1 MQLKNIKNWS
11 PEVEKSIVEEW
22 KNSEKFK
29 FDLKSN
35 KKIYSIDTPPP
46 YVNAPVH
53 IGQAITYCYM
63 DFFARYK
70 RMKGFKVLFP
80 LGLDRNGLPI
90 EMAAEKKFNISP
102 FREGREIFI
111 DACKKLLEETS
122 TETSDTFAKLGISF
136 SSYKEGNYIGAV
148 YKTDSPEYRKITQ
161 ATFIELFKK
170 GLIYEDNRI
179 NNWDVKLQTTLAD
192 SEIEYKD
199 IPSAFNYVKWR
210 IKGTGEEI
218 VIATTRPE
226 LICTC
231 GAIIFNPK
239 DERYKKLDGKIAI
252 SPIFEKEIPIK
263 SNNLADSEK
272 GSGIVMMCS
281 AGDLSDIQFFREQ
294 NLIPKIAIEK
304 DGTMNEIAGPLK
316 GLKVKEARQKIIE
329 ILKEKNLLEKQE
341 QIIHRTPVSERSG
354 AEIEFIKMPEYY
366 LKQLEFKKEIKKV
379 SEEINFFPK
388 ESKKILF
395 DWINSIS
402 IDWPISR
409 RRFYATPIPLWSFV
423 QEKEK
428 YYALGSSG
436 KYYEPWKQSPE
447 KDFEVWKNGKKVGLV
462 KDFNF
467 KWEGEIRVFDTW
479 MDSSISDLVILK
491 YKIDDEFFKKAYPCS
506 LRPQGKEIIRTWL
519 YYTLLR
525 GYLETKKPCFKDVWI
540 NQHIVDSKG
549 YKMSKSKGNI
559 IDPQKLLKNYGGE
572 AIRFWSAIEGDLS
585 RNDLKCS
592 EERISAE
599 LKTLNKLLNVSRFVM
614 LFEQPVKKPKLEKLD
629 ELFINEIDS
638 LTNFCD
644 NFYNLYDF
652 YRPAQSLRRFLW
664 DTFASHYLE
673 MIKARVYNQKK
684 NFSIEESNSAKW
696 TLHYLLERILFLLY
710 PIIPQITTIIAKEK
724 GIDLL
729 NEQWPECETK
739 SIKKSSSI
747 DWMESFLTKKLIE
760 FNSDVWKKKKDSGIS
775 LVNEISGIK
784 IPKELKFF
792 EKDLKACHNLR

>member
-1 MQLKNIKNWS
+1 MQLKDIKNWN
-11 PEVEKSIVEEW
+11 PEVEKPIVEEW
-22 KNSEKFK
+22 KNYEKFK
-29 FDLKSN
+29 FDLSSK

-70 RMKGFKVLFP
+70 RMKGFQVLFP

-90 EMAAEKKFNISP
+90 EMAVEKKFNISP
-102 FREGREIFI
+102 FREGREKFI

-122 TETSDTFAKLGISF
+122 SETSDTFAKLGISF
-136 SSYKEGNYIGAV
+136 SSYKEGDHVGAV
-148 YKTDSPEYRKITQ
+148 YKTDSPEYRAITQ
-161 ATFIELFKK
+161 ATFIGLFKR
-170 GLIYEDNRI
+170 GLIYEDSRI
-179 NNWDVKLQTTLAD
+179 NNWDSKLQTTLAD

-199 IPSAFNYVKWR
+199 IPSIFNYVKW
-210 IKGTGEEI
+210 KVKETGQEI

-231 GAIIFNPK
+231 GAVIFNPK
-239 DERYKKLDGKIAI
+239 DERYKKLEGKTAI
-252 SPIFEKEIPIK
+252 SPIYEKEIPIK
-263 SNNLADSEK
+263 SNSLADPEK
-272 GSGIVMMCS
+272 GTGIVMMCS

-304 DGTMNEIAGPLK
+304 DGKMNSIAGFLN
-316 GLKVKEARQKIIE
+316 GLKVREARLKIIE
-329 ILKEKNLLEKQE
+329 ILKEKNLLKKQE

-354 AEIEFIKMPEYY
+354 VEIEFIQMPEYY
-366 LKQLEFKKEIKKV
+366 LKQLEFKKEIKKI
-379 SEEINFFPK
+379 SEKINFFPK

-423 QEKEK
+423 QDEEK
-428 YYALGSSG
+428 YYVLGKSG
-436 KYYEPWKQSPE
+436 KYCEPWKQSPE
-447 KDFEVWKNGKKVGLV
+447 KDYEVWKNGKKIGLV

-467 KWEGEIRVFDTW
+467 KWEGEKRVFDTW
-479 MDSSISDLVILK
+479 MDSSISELVILK
-491 YKIDDEFFKKAYPCS
+491 YKTDNEFFEKAYPCS

-525 GYLETKKPCFKDVWI
+525 GYLETKNPCFKDVWI

-592 EERISAE
+592 EDRISAE

-614 LFEQPVKKPKLEKLD
+614 LFDKPVKKPKLEKLD
-629 ELFINEIDS
+629 ELFLREIDS
-638 LTNFCD
+638 LTEFCEKSYD
-644 NFYNLYDF
+644 VYNF

-664 DTFASHYLE
+664 EIFASHYLE
-673 MIKARVYNQKK
+673 LIKARVYNQEKK
-684 NFSIEESNSAKW
+684 FSKEESDSAKY

-710 PIIPQITTIIAKEK
+710 PIIPQITSTIAKEK

-729 NEQWPECETK
+729 NCEWPK
-739 SIKKSSSI
+739 INKKK
-747 DWMESFLTKKLIE
+747 FNTNLIE
-760 FNSDVWKKKKDSGIS
+760 KIMNFNSDVWKKKKDGGIS
-775 LVNEISGIK
+775 LANEISGIK
-784 IPKELKFF
+784 IPKELKIF

>member
-1 MQLKNIKNWS
+1 MQLKEIKNWS
-11 PEVEKSIVEEW
+11 PEIEKEIIEKW
-22 KNSEKFK
+22 KTLELYKFN
-29 FDLKSN
+29 LKD
-35 KKIYSIDTPPP
+35 KRKIYSIDTPPP

-53 IGQAITYCYM
+53 IGQAVTYCYM

-70 RMKGFKVLFP
+70 RMKNFQVLFP

-102 FREGREIFI
+102 FREGRDKFI

-136 SSYKEGNYIGAV
+136 SSYREGNYIGAV

-170 GLIYEDNRI
+170 GLIYEDSRI
-179 NNWDVKLQTTLAD
+179 NNWDTKLQTTLAD

-210 IKGTGEEI
+210 VKGTGEEI
-218 VIATTRPE
+218 VIGTTRPE
-226 LICTC
+226 LICAC
-231 GAIIFNPK
+231 GMIIFNPK

-252 SPIFEKEIPIK
+252 SPLFEKEIMIK
-263 SNNLADSEK
+263 SNNLADPEK
-272 GSGIVMMCS
+272 GTGIVMMCS
-281 AGDLSDIQFFREQ
+281 AGDLADIQFFREQ

-304 DGTMNEIAGPLK
+304 DGTMNSTAEFLK

-329 ILKEKNLLEKQE
+329 MLREKNLLERQE
-341 QIIHRTPVSERSG
+341 QIIHRTPTSERSG
-354 AEIEFIKMPEYY
+354 AEIEFIQMPEYY
-366 LKQLEFKKEIKKV
+366 LKQLEFKNEIKKI
-379 SEEINFFPK
+379 SEKIKFFPK

-423 QEKEK
+423 QSKEK
-428 YYALGSSG
+428 FYALGKPG
-436 KYYEPWKQSPE
+436 KYCEPWKQNPE
-447 KDFEVWKNGKKVGLV
+447 KDYEVYKNGKKVGLV

-467 KWEGEIRVFDTW
+467 NWEGETRVFDTW
-479 MDSSISDLVILK
+479 MDSSISELVILK
-491 YKIDDEFFKKAYPCS
+491 YKTDDAFFKKAYPCS

-572 AIRFWSAIEGDLS
+572 AIRFWAAIEGDLS
-585 RNDLKCS
+585 KNDLKCS

-599 LKTLNKLLNVSRFVM
+599 LKTMNKLLNVSKFAM
-614 LFEQPVKKPKLEKLD
+614 LFEKPKTKQKLEKLD
-629 ELFINEIDS
+629 ELFIDYIEN
-638 LTNFCD
+638 LTNSVEKYYE
-644 NFYNLYDF
+644 NYDF
-652 YRPAQSLRRFLW
+652 FHPAIEFRRFIW
-664 DTFASHYLE
+664 EIFASHYLE
-673 MIKARVYNQKK
+673 LVKARAYNQENKFTK
-684 NFSIEESNSAKW
+684 QESDSAKH

-710 PIIPQITTIIAKEK
+710 PIIPQITTTIANE
-724 GIDLL
+724 INLDLL
-729 NEQWPECETK
+729 NCEWPKTK
-739 SIKKSSSI
+739 KGKSN
-747 DWMESFLTKKLIE
+747 LKLIE
-760 FNSDVWKKKKDSGIS
+760 KIMEFNSEVWKEKKLKDIS
-775 LVNEISGIK
+775 LRNEISGIK
-784 IPKELKFF
+784 IPKELKDF
-792 EKDLKACHNLR
+792 EKDLKECHNLR